1 MNLYL
6 YLYHFTNRSKRV
18 FQKLLSS
25 SVVLRYVFFFRSV
38 KNINEIKEIIK
49 RGIHFFN
56 VGFCIVKSAS
66 RYGDKSARG
75 RFSARERVASF
86 EDSNAASL
94 IVINEKSA
102 RSGRRKTRFSSRA
115 CLAACSTAATFSH
128 PCSTIFFG
136 FLLPKFP
143 YRYLSPLNFYSFS
156 PRIYIFLRNKN

>member
-1 MNLYL
+1 M
-6 YLYHFTNRSKRV
+6 
-18 FQKLLSS
+18 
-25 SVVLRYVFFFRSV
+25 

-49 RGIHFFN
+49 RGIYFFN

-136 FLLPKFP
+136 FLTTEIS
-143 YRYLSPLNFYSFS
+143 LSLSLTSEFLLVLSAYIYFFVIRINRSSYSCKLLILISLFIHLKRNILFYYNFYYHPFV
-156 PRIYIFLRNKN
+156 

>member
-1 MNLYL
+1 M
-6 YLYHFTNRSKRV
+6 
-18 FQKLLSS
+18 
-25 SVVLRYVFFFRSV
+25 

-49 RGIHFFN
+49 RGIYFFN